1 MSKFVNDLRVWR
13 EARNIN
19 QPNYP
24 VYIKSILEE
33 LLEPMYDKKDIKYL
47 VGEIYDGYF
56 SKCERIDLSIDA
68 ILDSMN
74 DIEVFTINE
83 IEVMGY
89 DNNLT
94 MDETI
99 KEIDSRVQDEHQKR
113 VWEEN
118 GPSGKW
124 QKSLLQSKDTLYVAK
139 YNQCKRKLNDR

>member
-1 MSKFVNDLRVWR
+1 MSKFVSDLRVWR

-33 LLEPMYDKKDIKYL
+33 LLEPLYSKKEIEWIVDDIYGIHFKR
-47 VGEIYDGYF
+47 
-56 SKCERIDLSIDA
+56 CEHMELSTDA

-74 DIEVFTINE
+74 DIEVFSINE

-94 MDETI
+94 MNETI
-99 KEIDSRVQDEHQKR
+99 LEIDSRVQDEHQKK

-124 QKSLLQSKDTLYVAK
+124 QKSILQNKDTLYVAK

>member
-1 MSKFVNDLRVWR
+1 MSKFVSDLRAWR

-24 VYIKSILEE
+24 QYIKNVLEE
-33 LLEPMYDKKDIKYL
+33 LLEPLNDKATI
-47 VGEIYDGYF
+47 VGKVQSIYDEYF
-56 SKCERIDLSIDA
+56 SICEHIELSTDEIM
-68 ILDSMN
+68 DSMN

-94 MDETI
+94 MEQTI
-99 KEIDSRVQDEHQKR
+99 LEIDSRVQDEQQKIS
-113 VWEEN
+113 WEEN

-124 QKSLLQSKDTLYVAK
+124 KKSALQNKDTLYVAK
-139 YNQCKRKLNDR
+139 YNECKRR

>member
-1 MSKFVNDLRVWR
+1 MTMSKFVNDLRAWR

-56 SKCERIDLSIDA
+56 RKCERIDLSVDA
-68 ILDSMN
+68 IMDSMN

-99 KEIDSRVQDEHQKR
+99 LEISSRKQDEHQKK

-118 GPSGKW
+118 GPNGKW
-124 QKSLLQSKDTLYVAK
+124 QKSILGKDKKLWYKAQYHK
-139 YNQCKRKLNDR
+139 CLKRT

>member
-1 MSKFVNDLRVWR
+1 MSKFVNDLRAWR

-94 MDETI
+94 MEQTVL
-99 KEIDSRVQDEHQKR
+99 EISSRRQCPYQKKQ
-113 VWEEN
+113 WFLEGSN
-118 GPSGKW
+118 GKW
-124 QKSLLQSKDTLYVAK
+124 KKDSLQSKDTLYVAK